1 MEASLTDAPDAL
13 AGAGLPE
20 VLPGFVDPPV
30 DRAPGPTS
38 TAPPPATYADAV
50 ALAGSLAGHLAD
62 PPVAP
67 VRRKRGRPRDPHA
80 DGRILAA
87 ASSLILL
94 RGFDAMTV
102 DEVAATAGVGKATVY
117 RRWARKEDLA
127 VAAMERLYNDEMPVP
142 DTGTLRGD
150 LAEAYR
156 AQLGFARSAAGAD
169 YLRTLVKES
178 MRDDRMAAFYRAAHD
193 RSERNAQVIFDR
205 AKQRGELDVD
215 VPVELLVKLLPGLV
229 VLATVMGNDT
239 PSPDEVEALV
249 DLVVRG
255 ISS

>member
-1 MEASLTDAPDAL
+1 MEARLTDAPDAL
-13 AGAGLPE
+13 PCGGLPG
-20 VLPGFVDPPV
+20 VHMRIV
-30 DRAPGPTS
+30 
-38 TAPPPATYADAV
+38 DAV
-50 ALAGSLAGHLAD
+50 VDAVVGDEPETVFAAPAAAYPSAVDLAGPLAETPA
-62 PPVAP
+62 PP

-87 ASSLILL
+87 ASSLILVH
-94 RGFDAMTV
+94 GFDAMTV
-102 DEVAATAGVGKATVY
+102 DEVASTAGVGKATVY

-127 VAAMERLYNDEMPVP
+127 VAAMEQLYDAEMPVP

-178 MRDDRMAAFYRAAHD
+178 MRDERMAALYRAAHD
-193 RSERNAQVIFDR
+193 RSERNAQEIFSR
-205 AKQRGELDVD
+205 AKARGELDVD
-215 VPVELLVKLLPGLV
+215 VPVELLVKLLSGLV
-229 VLATVMGNDT
+229 VLATVMGTAT
-239 PSPDEVEALV
+239 PTPDEVEALV